1 MVVAKSARYAQVNV
15 VAKGMVEVFM
25 MDAVAV
31 EGLVNRDAE
40 VKQLCL
46 DYVHDEIETC
56 MSLKYNAMSKRLCAW
71 AVEKAQIEF
80 REHNMGR
87 DDLRPRANGRLR

>member
-1 MVVAKSARYAQVNV
+1 MVVAKSARYAQVSV

-25 MDAVAV
+25 IDAAAV

-46 DYVHDEIETC
+46 DYVHDEIETY

-80 REHNMGR
+80 REHNMQR